1 MAQTVPGKPAPV
13 ADAIRDGLQVIC
25 PTGTL
30 LLVSIDPTRGGTD
43 GRTFTLPAELE
54 VAVQWVVE
62 QNRRTRNCYF
72 TCNEARPLAKKAGKA
87 DMRLARMFWADCDPD
102 IATHRT
108 YGAARAHLLDVL
120 RPRVLD
126 TASFVIDS
134 GNGLQ
139 AFWRLSEPMQLPDKQ
154 DAFEAVNG
162 AIGRAYDGPSTHNVD
177 RVMRL
182 PGTVNYPNAAKLAKG
197 YPEQPSMARLVFAD
211 PARVYS
217 LDELADIASNG
228 TPSGLDELEGGTEP
242 PTEESEQPAPVS
254 LRARFETFLL
264 RSRKANRRYLG
275 NTDGLTD
282 TSGSAMDLS
291 MVALLKAQGF
301 TQDDTAALLAD
312 WPHGSIEGRTQGK
325 RYWERCWNNATTR
338 PQRVG
343 PRTDPP
349 MAGAGGLM
357 VLDGVEVIRDNE
369 GDLHL
374 VVDAA
379 ERVLARTGHY
389 YQRSGAIVR
398 VLRDP
403 ATRGVK
409 VAALNPP
416 TLRAIVSGL
425 VPWEQYDHR
434 QRGFVRKNPTLDKI
448 QSLHAAEDYKH
459 LPPLLGLAR
468 QPVFREDGT
477 LRCEPGYDPE
487 TCLYGAFQPGDFD
500 VPDEPT
506 RTQAMEAAKLLLDL
520 LAEFPFERKA
530 DRSAALTG
538 LLTAAVR
545 PTLSAAPMFHVNAPT
560 SSSGKSYLCHLFTAM
575 ASDQT
580 RAPMPFPANA
590 AECAKVLL
598 AKLDTNPAVIEF
610 DNLQRDLEPWDALVA
625 ALTADTW
632 EDRLLGASKISTV
645 STRALFLSSGNNVV
659 PVRDMLRRTITIVID
674 PQSETPAERNFRG
687 DPVRE
692 VQNNRGRYVSAAL
705 TVVRAWIC
713 AGRPRA
719 NVRPLASFGQWS
731 DLCRQSVLWLHMAD
745 PAERCFESLRA
756 DPDTALLAAVHDAW
770 CGEFGAA
777 PAMVRD
783 LLKRAE
789 AKQALRELLYDI
801 APGQRPGEIHAARL
815 GRWFARMK
823 GRVSNGLRF
832 MPDTAQRSAVAWR
845 LVPTDSDAAG
855 E

>member
-1 MAQTVPGKPAPV
+1 MDGSTKMARNAPGTPTPV
-13 ADAIRDGLQVIC
+13 ADAIRTGLQVIC
-25 PTGTL
+25 PTGPL
-30 LLVSIDPTRGGTD
+30 LLVSIDPDRGGTD
-43 GRTFTLPAELE
+43 GRTFNLPAELE
-54 VAVQWVVE
+54 VAVVWVVE
-62 QNRRTRNCYF
+62 TNRRGRNCYF

-87 DMRLARMFWADCDPD
+87 DMRQARMFWADCDPD
-102 IATHRT
+102 IKAHST
-108 YGAARAHLLDVL
+108 YAAARAHLLDVL
-120 RPRVLD
+120 LPRVQD
-126 TASFVIDS
+126 KASFIIDS

-139 AFWRLSEPMQLPDKQ
+139 AFWRLSEAMQLPDEQ
-154 DAFEAVNG
+154 ATFEAVNG
-162 AIGRAYDGPSTHNVD
+162 AIGRAYAGPGTHNVD

-182 PGTVNYPNAAKLAKG
+182 PGTVNYPSKAKLAKG
-197 YPEQPSMARLVFAD
+197 YPERPSMARLLFSD

-217 LDELADIASNG
+217 LA
-228 TPSGLDELEGGTEP
+228 ELEALIPVEVALQESQA

-254 LRARFETFLL
+254 LRERFDAFLL

-282 TSGSAMDLS
+282 PTGSGMDMS
-291 MVALLKAQGF
+291 MVALMKAGGF
-301 TQDDTAALLAD
+301 ALEEVASLLAD
-312 WPHGSIEGRTQGK
+312 WTHGSSGGRAQGM
-325 RYWERCWNNATTR
+325 RYWQRMWDEASVR

-349 MAGAGGLM
+349 QAGTGGLT
-357 VLDGVEVIRDNE
+357 VLEGGVEVIRDNE

-379 ERVLARTGHY
+379 ERVLARTGRY

-409 VAALNPP
+409 VAALNPHS
-416 TLRAIVSGL
+416 LRQILSGL
-425 VPWEQYDHR
+425 VQWEQYDHR

-468 QPVFREDGT
+468 QPVFRDDGT

-487 TCLYGAFQPGDFD
+487 THLYGAFQPGDFN
-500 VPDEPT
+500 VPDMPT
-506 RTQAMEAAKLLLDL
+506 HTQAMEAAKLLLDL
-520 LAEFPFERKA
+520 LAEFPFEREV
-530 DRSAALTG
+530 DRSAALAG

-545 PTLSAAPMFHVNAPT
+545 PTLPAAPMFHVNAPT
-560 SSSGKSYLCHLFTAM
+560 SSSGKSYLCHLFSAM

-674 PQSETPAERNFRG
+674 PQSETPAERQFRG

-713 AGRPRA
+713 AGRPKA
-719 NVRPLASFGQWS
+719 SVRPLASFGQWG
-731 DLCRQSVLWLHMAD
+731 DLCRQSVLWLQMPD
-745 PAERCFESLRA
+745 PAERCFESMRD
-756 DPDTALLAAVHDAW
+756 DPDAALLARVHDAW
-770 CGEFGAA
+770 CGAFGAA
-777 PAMVRD
+777 PAPVREMV
-783 LLKRAE
+783 KRAGTTGE
-789 AKQALRELLYDI
+789 LYELLYEI
-801 APGQRPGEIHAARL
+801 APGQRPGEIKTARL
-815 GRWFARMK
+815 GQWFARMK
-823 GRVSNGLRF
+823 GRVIDGQRF
-832 MPDTAQRSAVAWR
+832 MPDTATRATLWWR
-845 LVPTDSDAAG
+845 LVPADRG
-855 E
+855 RE